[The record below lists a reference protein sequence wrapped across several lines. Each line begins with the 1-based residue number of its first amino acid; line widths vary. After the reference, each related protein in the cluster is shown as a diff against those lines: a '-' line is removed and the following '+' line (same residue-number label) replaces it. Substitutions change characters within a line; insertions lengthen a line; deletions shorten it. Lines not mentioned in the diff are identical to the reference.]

1 VWWTQNM
8 LENSLTYFSWTDR
21 FQFPLWPQ
29 TEARRQGIKWKR
41 CYSTTYLSTHKT
53 DWDINLIKNVQDLYE
68 ENIKLQ
74 LKKSKKKKTTTY
86 LESYSMH
93 MVRKTQCS
101 SNLTFNVIPICSV
114 HSSCQ
119 NRIS

>member
-74 LKKSKKKKTTTY
+74 LKKSKKKKPLHIWRATPCTWWGRLNVPLTWH
-86 LESYSMH
+86 SM
-93 MVRKTQCS
+93 
-101 SNLTFNVIPICSV
+101 
-114 HSSCQ
+114 
-119 NRIS
+119 